1 VTFSTVVRYLSGT
14 AYTVQDTNLDND
26 RNGILFE
33 PLPPGTYSGTGSD
46 AITVENNGG
55 RNGARG
61 PSFFQA
67 TCRLGYR
74 FKLGGLRTAE
84 LFAECFNVSNRANFA
99 NPTGDRFSTNF
110 LRLTALR
117 AGANPRTA
125 QFGARF
131 AF

>member
-1 VTFSTVVRYLSGT
+1 M
-14 AYTVQDTNLDND
+14 QDPNLDND

-33 PLPPGTYSGTGSD
+33 PLPAGTYSGTGSD
-46 AITVENNGG
+46 AITVDSKGG

-61 PSFFQA
+61 PNFFQA
-67 TCRLGYR
+67 DVRLGYR
-74 FKLGGLRTAE
+74 FKLGGHRTAE
-84 LFAECFNVSNRANFA
+84 LFGECFNVTNKANFD

-110 LRLTALR
+110 LRLTGLR